1 MGFGLVAARRK
12 GRGMIPLLVEASLLA
27 LTGFAIGLLV
37 AYVGEL
43 RRRANRWKKR
53 I

>member
-1 MGFGLVAARRK
+1 M
-12 GRGMIPLLVEASLLA
+12 MIPLLVEAELFA
-27 LTGFAIGLLV
+27 LTGFAIGMLL
-37 AYVGEL
+37 AYIGEL

>member
-1 MGFGLVAARRK
+1 
-12 GRGMIPLLVEASLLA
+12 MIPLLLEAVLLGLA
-27 LTGFAIGLLV
+27 GFAIGLLIG
-37 AYVGEL
+37 YVIEL